1 VGLARAVERRGVAM
15 RRSIV
20 MAGAGAVAA
29 AGAVLVSTVGRWRSW
44 GVDLEASDA
53 TLPGDELVPD
63 ATTVDSRFIEIDAPP
78 SSVWPWLVQMGDDRG
93 GLYSYSVMGFPHRG
107 GADTIM
113 PEWQTLATGDII
125 NEWVVRELEPERAL
139 VLYSDLAGSW
149 SWVFILEPFD
159 GGTRTRLVERWRGRM
174 AGVPER
180 LRALQAPFDLAELV
194 MIRKQMLGI
203 RERAE
208 RIART
213 ARPVLP

>member
-1 VGLARAVERRGVAM
+1 M

-29 AGAVLVSTVGRWRSW
+29 AGAVVVNTVGRWRSW
-44 GVDLEASDA
+44 GIDPEASAA
-53 TLPGDELVPD
+53 TLPGDDLVPD
-63 ATTVDSRFIEIDAPP
+63 ATTADTRIIEIDAPP
-78 SSVWPWLVQMGDDRG
+78 SAVWPWLVQMGDDRG

-107 GADTIM
+107 GADTIV
-113 PEWQTLATGDII
+113 PEWQALATGDII

-149 SWVFILEPFD
+149 SWAFILEPLD
-159 GGTRTRLVERWRGRM
+159 GGARTRLVERWRGRM
-174 AGVPER
+174 AGVPEK
-180 LRALQAPFDLAELV
+180 LKALQAPFDLGELI

-208 RIART
+208 RIAGMT
-213 ARPVLP
+213 VPGQA